1 MSDSDHALAEILEW
15 FSDLEAAIPGV
26 RSTVG
31 EILIGKIPE
40 SDIGAVYDLADTW
53 ADAAQALGRFY
64 EEAVHAAD
72 GILDNWSGDGASTVF
87 AEEWYKYVESLAG
100 SVDTLAS
107 MEQAVQS
114 FGLQIEL
121 MKFMA
126 LIGLIMLAVSLF
138 MLVAAAIPSLGLST
152 AGIPGAFAAC
162 RTAIS
167 VAASNAMRAI
177 GSISIRAA
185 LAEVTALVTRALP
198 TLIRTQLPNL
208 VRTQLPRLVTTQ
220 LPNLIRHELP
230 TLLRHTLPTLIRQGG
245 STVARGV
252 LPRNVIARSVA
263 DRMAGQWLRSVTNRE
278 LLRQLG
284 REAGLESR
292 RLAGR
297 GLLAARNQLAKEIE
311 EQLLRKFGSRV
322 GTDLAGRAAGTSLT
336 RMAGNEVFEQVSREA
351 LSQYAAR
358 EIAATTFSR
367 ELAKYVGTRVAFGAG
382 FMGAG
387 DLLGQMYQIAGGE
400 RTSLDLGQLG
410 MSTLQGGVFGASMF
424 GGITGHVVGGG
435 VVGAGMSAAT
445 LAAQGKLD
453 FTNITRENVT
463 EILHGGAEG
472 AKAGAIFGAQ
482 NKMEAVNVGSTL
494 RIGHDVVVL
503 PEGIGAIDRAD
514 GLQVT
519 YSEHGAS
526 WQRVDGSGTRIDGG
540 SIGADGTVLSRD
552 GGQSPTAHVVD
563 GDVIRSEPSAPH
575 APLAQLPTTDVPQ
588 RTNLVGGTSGG
599 DGGGGGGGPRQPA
612 HPTSSGRTG
621 DVGIRNT
628 DPSRPIGEPTRP
640 EHSSPV
646 LDRTPTDSPPQR
658 STTDSV
664 PPGDRPPGDRSPEH
678 PATRETV
685 PDRIGDDPSGPE
697 QRGPGDGPPP
707 ERTRSDPPASPRDTA
722 GQHPTETAPTR
733 PHSDHRSGD
742 VPPPRTDSERPTDP
756 PSGARADTAPPARAD
771 TVPALR
777 GDTPPTRT
785 DGPVPPRVDGPMS
798 PRVDGPT
805 SPRTDGWA
813 PPRTDGPVSPRTDG
827 HVPPRADGPTPSRAD
842 GPSSVRPD
850 GPPPARDSSTPTG
863 RPDTTT
869 IRDGQRGPTDPVQD
883 RPTGAGDRNG
893 APAVR
898 DEHGSPPNRH
908 QDPPAP
914 VRADEQHTDPTAAE
928 AQTGASIR
936 PRDELRAQ
944 EWAAKAYD
952 RFRADPGD
960 VPEIATHLA
969 DVERPNGTIGFSHAE
984 IARVKQ
990 HLMFDEHTLRDY
1002 PDGWERRRF
1011 DADEDIAEA
1020 WIRLRE
1026 GRHLE
1031 PDLVLLEHELAE
1043 SGYMRIHP
1051 DATYPDA
1058 HAHAQS
1064 LFNWERV
1071 APGRTGEDLDSA
1083 YPRRTGDGDSGGL
1096 RTDSTGQSGGRIQLR
1111 LPGEG
1116 SATGHSEGLPAG
1128 DAAGRGGGHAVP
1140 EGVRQDPADA
1150 GRGGDLAGRGELR
1163 GVTPETPSSSR
1174 SADGGTAG
1182 LRTDPGRQP
1191 DGGIHLRVPD
1201 DGSSTGHPEGHGR
1214 GESDGRAE
1222 GLGLRGGLREDHAVP
1237 PQRGPLASEGQLR
1250 GVASADGRVPF
1261 ELVPVEPRP
1270 VGPSVPMPEAVRS
1283 TFDGHIGDLLAGR
1296 DPGPVDQPHR
1306 ASWDE
1311 STRLLTVEYPDGVTV
1326 RVALQVNSS
1335 LPPGQPVVLRPGL
1348 EVEHGQWV
1356 QREPAGVVLP
1366 DHLPTDPNTRAAFVD
1381 RQLGD
1386 AWSTL
1391 HRELHQV
1398 LDRPVEHP
1406 SPRGDGTTRTD
1417 TSRTESGPGTDRTP
1431 TDGGPRTD
1439 RTPTDPTRTDPS
1451 RNDGATRTE
1460 RPRDDAAGR
1469 RAERDDAAGPRA
1481 ERDDAAGPRSERDA
1495 AAGPRSEQDAAA
1507 GPRSDRD
1514 AAAGPRS
1521 DRDGTLTEP
1530 RRGPDASDPVPVRP
1544 EHDGRADAVP
1554 EGGRDSTTPRPEVPR
1569 RAEEPSLVELERS
1582 LHPDPPVLDRVTL
1595 RDATPSDPAP
1605 PRPLTPDTVRGLL
1618 ADAGTPEQVRGWA
1631 RDHLAVRQEDGSYVP
1646 RSQAE
1651 IDAAVTRLHEET
1663 AAVVDSHVPA
1673 DPNAMPEG
1681 VAHPEQTARAGE
1693 LPIVQEL
1700 APSDNFPPH
1709 RTRTGAELPEQV
1721 HELVQQAKE
1730 NLLARYP
1737 ETAVA
1742 ARIADLDAIGGIA
1755 DRLQTAADAARE
1767 SGRLGDVV
1775 QGVRDLSRAVNEYAD
1790 QYRDWRDFE
1799 RGGDYADP
1807 GWRDLDGVD
1816 PLNSVEMATRVVSV
1830 DPQTHRFHVLDQAIA
1845 IAKIGDVLGPA
1856 FEGHAARTFER
1867 LVPKD
1872 MESVEALLPQELRN
1886 PDLDKWIRGAARGGF
1901 DNDTGILYVDPRDA
1915 GGADRSISAVAAT
1928 VVHESM
1934 HRLQPNPRLV
1944 QQHVVKLVAE
1954 GRLGSD
1960 AVDQV
1965 LTPLRFEGEYQAFK
1979 VQQHF
1984 LRGLAGFRALDHSG
1998 DLRVPRSDSYRE
2010 LADSTPQRLRDI
2022 IFEKYVTDEADRAF
2036 IPDHLLAQLVALTPE
2051 SILERAR
2058 LSIDEANFPIAD
2070 DRRQGTFYGP
2080 MTREIAEQYGINLDA
2095 VGRDQAAR
2103 SLPSLLDQAA
2113 GPDLATP
2120 RGSDSLPLAEWGIG
2134 RDGDSAWP
2142 PEQQSPYTPP
2152 PWRVEGAA
2160 HDTTPPWHA
2169 SPPGH
2174 GPAAHQDGQPAR
2186 PEPERRPNVLSRAL
2200 RRITGLFGGAD
2211 PAPRAPEPG
2220 PATQPWAPRPGEPS
2234 QGGLGQWG
2242 GQRPAE
2248 PTFGSWGQRPGE
2260 PIHGDTGPW
2269 GQRPAEPQQWGQRP
2283 NEPQQWGQ
2291 HQAEPQQWGQRPGE
2305 ATPSWRPGET
2315 FPPAHD
2321 PYPGRGWP
2329 PETDPGHTGTPGRP
2343 GVDPYTGQARPTDGP
2358 AWGAPE
2364 RAPEPATPAWSAP
2377 ETAADRPGWTH
2388 GSERTSTE
2396 PISTDGRTNLALS
2409 ERRFALEELRASTDP
2424 VHQAQVRADIQRID
2438 ADLAQRG
2445 YPVHQLERVPEAD
2458 GPTAADAP
2466 ASDGRDHSRHDEI
2479 WSDPPWR
2486 QEDRRPSLDEL
2497 IPSSEEE
2504 ATAWG
2509 DSVRREFADQLD
2521 GREFAGLRIRVDL
2534 EDQYSVSVYRNEVVV
2549 RADVQDANGVNA
2561 GRVVRS
2567 FQRDHN
2573 GSLFVE
2579 HVSLKL
2585 EDRVQ
2590 GNGFAREFND
2600 SLIDWYRYSGVERIE
2615 VHAASTVGGYAWAR
2629 DGYDW
2634 AANTEH
2640 RADAV
2645 LNRLRVELRGLDA
2658 DVDMAR
2664 RLAADDPDVDA
2675 DGLRKRY
2682 GTTDPE
2688 QVAREVQRQREAAEQ
2703 ILERARTSSF
2713 GSARYPTPFEI
2724 SQAGWGDHHH
2734 GREASWV
2741 GKRALLGADW
2751 KGVKEISDTGPLYP
2765 RSAHSQGM
2773 PRVPDPSSIHS
2784 LLSGDGHPPVTA
2796 SRVPEGEFHG
2806 YGRDV
2811 PEPDVVRQLGDDA
2824 LRQVVETL
2832 PEDSPLKG
2840 VRLEL
2845 TTVPADALPDGA
2857 VARSVPID
2865 AHGRDLPHG
2874 TVPPQDGGW
2883 RVELSDRASDVN
2895 VARAIAHEAAELTAI
2910 RERADGGLDPFT
2922 PDALVPGA
2930 MADGA
2935 MLSPH
2940 DHGRLAE
2947 AEVLADLLRDPAQA
2961 AHARSELRALRD
2973 HLGLHPDDPG
2983 APARLR
2989 MLDGRISDA
2998 GRDAL
3003 LGRDRP
3009 TAESTRPPMDVGP
3022 ARATDGEAVPVP
3034 GRDGEGPV
3042 SDRVEADPMPDRSD
3056 SAELGMPDRSDS
3068 AEPAVPER
3076 AEAAAATYPARTTR
3090 VPFDFERF
3098 LNDPRWADEA
3108 TQFEQ
3113 RLGAYYFR
3121 DPEVLDTVRTA
3132 LTRMR
3137 DILVDLTEP
3146 RPGETPAQVKARV
3159 ESAFFRD
3166 DAKDSA
3172 GQVGSG
3178 VGFDRLIAEGNL
3190 RETMTAFYNAAYT
3203 NWKNPHTLSH
3213 ALRAVL
3219 DGDRWEQARAAGVDV
3234 PAVRRMGELLDG
3246 NLNRVMPEVL
3256 QEKLRFGRDFFATG
3270 NVARN
3275 SEHGIRDLVEMTV
3288 SQHARDPRHP
3298 DVQQELA
3305 TTPDH
3310 YARLG
3315 TPLGQLERAYV
3326 DQVQR
3331 QKTGESL
3338 GEHDKLP
3345 WREGVVAHDTDHGP
3359 WARWVGRDGFPVID
3373 GVSGT
3378 TARML
3383 TAARFIGLDGPQLE
3397 RFLSGLMGWM
3407 LPARDHSLFEILRG
3421 SEIAGV
3427 ARVDVRPP
3435 GTRFTAVDLYRAL
3448 PDIDLPTLR
3457 REVGV
3462 NGLLPHE
3469 ARYLEHALDPRG
3481 FSETQHKVPQIAD
3494 RLWPQLERG
3503 QVRDADLADWLRRN
3517 GIDPTDSAAV
3527 RELGQRLSKPHVMAL
3542 TVYTRHSHY
3551 LINNVIRS
3559 HLFTGALGE
3568 APTKGLFEHKVRQLV
3583 KNYLDNIAAG
3593 TKALP
3598 LPLKLRPV
3606 VHGGEGHLT
3615 SRSPLRGSAE
3625 HWVEARRRALD
3636 AEQRAETHRTAG
3648 NELEARRAD
3657 SEVRRANRAMDAAW
3671 KQLKSQLRSVSP
3683 GLLDEMQWHADMVHD
3698 AMMQLPAVGS
3708 PDRPVIAYR
3717 GDWTTPVYSPI
3728 YGNSWLPHGTAREF
3742 LSVSRRLDVA
3752 VRFMSENPASGGK
3765 VLVVY
3770 RLTGQQ
3776 ARDISVFSSFAT
3788 DEEAV
3793 FPPRSRTVR
3802 IVDDQL
3808 VEAVRNQLPAEFRDN
3823 CEIIIMEEA
3832 HRS

>member
-53 ADAAQALGRFY
+53 ADATEALGTFY
-64 EEAVHAAD
+64 EEAAHAAD
-72 GILDNWSGDGASTVF
+72 GILNNWSGDGASAAF
-87 AEEWYKYVESLAG
+87 AEQWYKYIESLAG

-114 FGLQIEL
+114 YGLQVEL

-162 RTAIS
+162 RAAIGA
-167 VAASNAMRAI
+167 AASNAMRAI
-177 GSISIRAA
+177 GSISVRAA
-185 LAEVTALVTRALP
+185 LAEATALVTRALP
-198 TLIRTQLPNL
+198 TLVRTQLPNL

-230 TLLRHTLPTLIRQGG
+230 TLMRHTLPTLLRQGG
-245 STVARGV
+245 TTFARGV

-263 DRMAGQWLRSVTNRE
+263 DRMAGQWLRSATNRE

-311 EQLLRKFGSRV
+311 EQLLRKFGARV

-351 LSQYAAR
+351 LGQYAAR

-400 RTSLDLGQLG
+400 RASLDLGQLG

-424 GGITGHVVGGG
+424 GGITGHIVGGG

-453 FTNITRENVT
+453 LTNITGANVT

-503 PEGIGAIDRAD
+503 PEGIGAFDRAD

-552 GGQSPTAHVVD
+552 STQSPAPHVVD

-575 APLAQLPTTDVPQ
+575 TPLAQLPSTDVPQ
-588 RTNLVGGTSGG
+588 RTNLVGGTGGG

-612 HPTSSGRTG
+612 HPTSGGRTG
-621 DVGIRNT
+621 DVGIRTT
-628 DPSRPIGEPTRP
+628 DPSRPVGELTRP
-640 EHSSPV
+640 TTDHSAPV
-646 LDRTPTDSPPQR
+646 ADRTPTDASPQR
-658 STTDSV
+658 PTPDSA
-664 PPGDRPPGDRSPEH
+664 PPGDRTPTDGGPTGDRGPEG
-678 PATRETV
+678 PSTRETA
-685 PDRIGDDPSGPE
+685 PDRIGDDPSRPE
-697 QRGPGDGPPP
+697 QREPGDAPPP
-707 ERTRSDPPASPRDTA
+707 EPTRSEPPGSPRDTT
-722 GQHPTETAPTR
+722 GPHPTDPAPTR
-733 PHSDHRSGD
+733 PHSDPVRSGD
-742 VPPPRTDSERPTDP
+742 APPPRTDSEFPTEP
-756 PSGARADTAPPARAD
+756 RSGARADTAPPARPD
-771 TVPALR
+771 TAPPVETGPAVR
-777 GDTPPTRT
+777 GDTPPPVRT
-785 DGPVPPRVDGPMS
+785 DAPPPRVE
-798 PRVDGPT
+798 GPT
-805 SPRTDGWA
+805 APRADA
-813 PPRTDGPVSPRTDG
+813 PT
-827 HVPPRADGPTPSRAD
+827 PPRADGPTTPRAD
-842 GPSSVRPD
+842 GPTTPRADGPTPPRADSPTPPRADSPTTPRTDSPTPPRAD
-850 GPPPARDSSTPTG
+850 GPPSPRDHSAPTSRPETPTS
-863 RPDTTT
+863 
-869 IRDGQRGPTDPVQD
+869 RDGQRGPTDPVQD
-883 RPTGAGDRNG
+883 RPTGTGDRNG
-893 APAVR
+893 APTGR
-898 DEHGSPPNRH
+898 DEHGPPPSRH
-908 QDPPAP
+908 EDPSAP
-914 VRADEQHTDPTAAE
+914 VRADEQHADPTAGE
-928 AQTGASIR
+928 AQSGASIR

-944 EWAAKAYD
+944 EWANKAYD
-952 RFRADPGD
+952 RFRADPED
-960 VPEIATHLA
+960 VPEIAAHLA
-969 DVERPNGTIGFSHAE
+969 EVERPDGTIGYSQAE

-1043 SGYMRIHP
+1043 SGYMRVHP

-1071 APGRTGEDLDSA
+1071 APGRTGEDLDNA

-1096 RTDSTGQSGGRIQLR
+1096 RTDPTGQSGGRIQLR

-1116 SATGHSEGLPAG
+1116 SSTGHPEGLPPG
-1128 DAAGRGGGHAVP
+1128 DTAGRGGGHAVP

-1163 GVTPETPSSSR
+1163 GVTPE
-1174 SADGGTAG
+1174 
-1182 LRTDPGRQP
+1182 
-1191 DGGIHLRVPD
+1191 
-1201 DGSSTGHPEGHGR
+1201 
-1214 GESDGRAE
+1214 GE
-1222 GLGLRGGLREDHAVP
+1222 
-1237 PQRGPLASEGQLR
+1237 
-1250 GVASADGRVPF
+1250 RVPF

-1283 TFDGHIGDLLAGR
+1283 TFDGHIGELLTGR

-1311 STRLLTVEYPDGVTV
+1311 SSRLLTVEYPDGVTV
-1326 RVALQVNSS
+1326 QVALQVNSS

-1366 DHLPTDPNTRAAFVD
+1366 DHLPNDPNTRAAFVD

-1398 LDRPVEHP
+1398 LDRPVEPP

-1417 TSRTESGPGTDRTP
+1417 TSRIESGPRTDRTP

-1439 RTPTDPTRTDPS
+1439 RTPTDTSRTDTA
-1451 RNDGATRTE
+1451 RNDGTTRTE
-1460 RPRDDAAGR
+1460 RPRDDAAGPR
-1469 RAERDDAAGPRA
+1469 TDRDDTAGPRTS
-1481 ERDDAAGPRSERDA
+1481 RDDAAGPRSERDDA
-1495 AAGPRSEQDAAA
+1495 SGPRA
-1507 GPRSDRD
+1507 
-1514 AAAGPRS
+1514 
-1521 DRDGTLTEP
+1521 DRDGTPTEP
-1530 RRGPDASDPVPVRP
+1530 RRGPDADDPAPVRP
-1544 EHDGRADAVP
+1544 EHDARADGVP
-1554 EGGRDSTTPRPEVPR
+1554 ESPRDTAAAPRPEEPPR
-1569 RAEEPSLVELERS
+1569 RADEPSLAELERP

-1673 DPNAMPEG
+1673 DPNATPEG
-1681 VAHPEQTARAGE
+1681 AVHPEQTARPGDS
-1693 LPIVQEL
+1693 PILQEL
-1700 APSDNFPPH
+1700 APSENFPPH

-1721 HELVQQAKE
+1721 HELVQRAKE
-1730 NLLARYP
+1730 NLLGRYP

-1830 DPQTHRFHVLDQAIA
+1830 DPQTHRFHVMDQAIA
-1845 IAKIGDVLGPA
+1845 IAKIGDVLGPT

-1872 MESVEALLPQELRN
+1872 MESVDALLPPELRS
-1886 PDLDKWIRGAARGGF
+1886 PELDKWIQGTARGGF
-1901 DNDTGILYVDPRDA
+1901 NPRTEILYVDPRDA
-1915 GGADRSISAVAAT
+1915 GGSSRPISAVAAT

-1934 HRLQPNPRLV
+1934 HRLQPRTDLV
-1944 QQHVVKLVAE
+1944 ADHIDQGVAE
-1954 GRLGSD
+1954 GRYGEDVFLNVM
-1960 AVDQV
+1960 A
-1965 LTPLRFEGEYQAFK
+1965 PLRFEGEFQAFA
-1979 VQQHF
+1979 VQQQF
-1984 LRGLAGFRALDHSG
+1984 LRGLAGFREIQHGG
-1998 DLRVPRSDSYRE
+1998 DLRVPRSDGYQE
-2010 LADSTPQRLRDI
+2010 MADWTPQQMRDSI
-2022 IFEKYVTDEADRAF
+2022 LDRYVPNPAERAA
-2036 IPDHLLAQLVALTPE
+2036 IPDHLLDQLVALTPE
-2051 SILERAR
+2051 SVLDRAR

-2080 MTREIAEQYGINLDA
+2080 MTRETADRYGIDLDA
-2095 VGRDQAAR
+2095 IGQEHGRQ
-2103 SLPSLLDQAA
+2103 SLPRLLDQEAA
-2113 GPDLATP
+2113 PETSVP
-2120 RGSDSLPLAEWGIG
+2120 RNGSDSLPLAEWGPR
-2134 RDGDSAWP
+2134 RDGDAAWP
-2142 PEQQSPYTPP
+2142 PEQQSPYTAP
-2152 PWRVEGAA
+2152 PWRTDGPA
-2160 HDTTPPWHA
+2160 HDSTPPWHDP
-2169 SPPGH
+2169 SPTH
-2174 GPAAHQDGQPAR
+2174 GPGAHHDGQPAR
-2186 PEPERRPNVLSRAL
+2186 PEPERRPGALSRAL
-2200 RRITGLFGGAD
+2200 RRITGLFGGGEA
-2211 PAPRAPEPG
+2211 APHAPEPN
-2220 PATQPWAPRPGEPS
+2220 PATPQPWAPRPGEPS
-2234 QGGLGQWG
+2234 HGGLGEWG
-2242 GQRPAE
+2242 GQRPGE
-2248 PTFGSWGQRPGE
+2248 PTQGGFGTWGQRSGEPVHGDTSPWGQRPGE
-2260 PIHGDTGPW
+2260 AQQWGQRPAESQQW

-2283 NEPQQWGQ
+2283 
-2291 HQAEPQQWGQRPGE
+2291 GE
-2305 ATPSWRPGET
+2305 AAPSWRPGEAY
-2315 FPPAHD
+2315 PPAHD
-2321 PYPGRGWP
+2321 PYASRGWP
-2329 PETDPGHTGTPGRP
+2329 PEADPGHTGTPGRP
-2343 GVDPYTGQARPTDGP
+2343 GVDPYTGQARPTSDAP
-2358 AWGAPE
+2358 AWGTPE
-2364 RAPEPATPAWSAP
+2364 RAPEPRTPAWSTP
-2377 ETAADRPGWTH
+2377 EAADRPAWTN
-2388 GSERTSTE
+2388 GPERASAD
-2396 PISTDGRTNLALS
+2396 PVAADGRTNLALT
-2409 ERRFALEELRASTDP
+2409 ERSIALEELRASTDP
-2424 VHQAQVRADIQRID
+2424 VHQAQVRADLQRID

-2445 YPVHQLERVPEAD
+2445 YPVHQLERVPEAE

-2466 ASDGRDHSRHDEI
+2466 AADGRDHSRHDEI

-2497 IPSSEEE
+2497 IPSSQEE

-2534 EDQYSVSVYRNEVVV
+2534 EDPYSVSVHRNEVVV
-2549 RADVQDANGVNA
+2549 RAEVQDANGVSA

-2585 EDRVQ
+2585 DDRVQ
-2590 GNGFAREFND
+2590 GHGFAREFND

-2634 AANTEH
+2634 APNTEH
-2640 RADAV
+2640 RSSAV
-2645 LNRLRVELRGLDA
+2645 LDRLRVELRGLDA

-2664 RLAADDPDVDA
+2664 RLAADDPSVDA
-2675 DGLRKRY
+2675 DRLRKRY

-2688 QVAREVQRQREAAEQ
+2688 QVAQEVQRQREAAEQ

-2713 GSARYPTPFEI
+2713 GSARYPTPFDI

-2751 KGVKEISDTGPLYP
+2751 KGVKEISDTGPLHP
-2765 RSAHSQGM
+2765 RSAHTQGM

-2796 SRVPEGEFHG
+2796 ARVPEGEFHG

-2811 PEPDVVRQLGDDA
+2811 PEPDAVRQLGDDA
-2824 LRQVVETL
+2824 LRQVTEAL
-2832 PEDSPLKG
+2832 PEGSPLKG

-2865 AHGRDLPHG
+2865 AQGRDLPHG
-2874 TVPPQDGGW
+2874 TVPPEGGGW

-2895 VARAIAHEAAELTAI
+2895 VARAVAHEAAELTAI
-2910 RERADGGLDPFT
+2910 RQRADGGLDPFT

-2935 MLSPH
+2935 TLSPH

-2961 AHARSELRALRD
+2961 AHARTELRALRD

-2983 APARLR
+2983 AAARSRL
-2989 MLDGRISDA
+2989 LDGRISDA

-3003 LGRDRP
+3003 LGRERP
-3009 TAESTRPPMDVGP
+3009 PADSTRSPADGGP
-3022 ARATDGEAVPVP
+3022 ARATDGETVPP
-3034 GRDGEGPV
+3034 AGRDSDGAAP
-3042 SDRVEADPMPDRSD
+3042 DRVDADPVPDRSD
-3056 SAELGMPDRSDS
+3056 PAELTAPERSDS
-3068 AEPAVPER
+3068 AEPTVPERPDSAELAVPER
-3076 AEAAAATYPARTTR
+3076 AETAAATYPARTTR

-3146 RPGETPAQVKARV
+3146 RAGETPAQVKARV

-3178 VGFDRLIAEGNL
+3178 VGFDRLIREGNL

-3203 NWKNPHTLSH
+3203 NQANPHTLSH

-3234 PAVRRMGELLDG
+3234 PSVRRMGELLDG
-3246 NLNRVMPEVL
+3246 NLNRLMPEAL
-3256 QEKLRFGRDFFATG
+3256 QKTFKFGRDFFATG

-3275 SEHGIRDLVEMTV
+3275 SEHGVRDLTEMTA
-3288 SQHARDPRHP
+3288 SQKPRQNRSHS
-3298 DVQQELA
+3298 EMLERA
-3305 TTPDH
+3305 NTPDH
-3310 YARLG
+3310 YASLG
-3315 TPLGQLERAYV
+3315 TPLGRLERAYV
-3326 DQVQR
+3326 DQLER
-3331 QKTGESL
+3331 NKTGEPL
-3338 GEHDKLP
+3338 GEHGKLP
-3345 WREGVVAHDTDHGP
+3345 WREGVTAHHTDRGP
-3359 WARWVGRDGFPVID
+3359 WAWWVGRDGFPVID

-3462 NGLLPHE
+3462 DGLLPHE
-3469 ARYLEHALDPRG
+3469 ARYLEHAVDPRG

-3494 RLWPQLERG
+3494 RLWPQLESG
-3503 QVRDADLADWLRRN
+3503 HVRDPDLADWLRRN

-3551 LINNVIRS
+3551 LINNVIRG
-3559 HLFTGALGE
+3559 HLWTRLAGDVPME
-3568 APTKGLFEHKVRQLV
+3568 VLFGRKIRELV
-3583 KNYLDNIAAG
+3583 TNYLDNLTAD

-3598 LPLKLRPV
+3598 LPLKLRSV
-3606 VHGGEGHLT
+3606 VHVGEGHLN
-3615 SRSPLRGSAE
+3615 SRSDLAEPAQRYVDAHRRIADANVRMAEERRLGNLREEGQ
-3625 HWVEARRRALD
+3625 ARLEKLRAQRDAAVAWRQIRRELD
-3636 AEQRAETHRTAG
+3636 AVTPQ
-3648 NELEARRAD
+3648 
-3657 SEVRRANRAMDAAW
+3657 
-3671 KQLKSQLRSVSP
+3671 
-3683 GLLDEMQWHADMVHD
+3683 LLDEMRWHADMVHD
-3698 AMMQLPAVGS
+3698 AMMQLPALGS
-3708 PDRPVIAYR
+3708 PERPTVAYR
-3717 GDWTTPVYSPI
+3717 GDWITPVYSPI
-3728 YGNSWLPHGTAREF
+3728 YGSSTFPVGIAREF
-3742 LSVSRRLDVA
+3742 LSVSRQLDVA

-3770 RLTGQQ
+3770 LLTGEQ
-3776 ARDISVFSSFAT
+3776 ARDISVFSSFAE
-3788 DEEAV
+3788 DDEAV
-3793 FPPRSRTVR
+3793 FPPRSRMRRTS
-3802 IVDDQL
+3802 DHPEL
-3808 VEAVRNQLPAEFRDN
+3808 VEQVRAGLPEEFRDN
-3823 CEIIIMEEA
+3823 CEIIVMKEE
-3832 HRS
+3832 RP